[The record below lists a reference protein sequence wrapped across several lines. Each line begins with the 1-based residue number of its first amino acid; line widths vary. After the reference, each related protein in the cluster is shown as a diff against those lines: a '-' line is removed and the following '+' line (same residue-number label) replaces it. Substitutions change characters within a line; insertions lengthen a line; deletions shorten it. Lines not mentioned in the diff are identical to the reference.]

1 MEAKDDIKGNSNTKS
16 FLKARYKES
25 LRHELHDV
33 QLYFYYT
40 IKVLGFDDIVRET
53 TDFVLQ
59 SQNQILIAYY
69 LKDNVFSPNQ
79 ISSLKTIEGE
89 EYWFQNYH
97 LILYTNA
104 LNCDLNTNIKK
115 YLIPERLVVKPNTIK
130 EKRYYSFYYD
140 NLKQGHA
147 LINDISKV
155 TDNIKKYLELR
166 YEETAEDFGN

>member
-1 MEAKDDIKGNSNTKS
+1 MFSE
-16 FLKARYKES
+16 E
-25 LRHELHDV
+25 
-33 QLYFYYT
+33 QL
-40 IKVLGFDDIVRET
+40 
-53 TDFVLQ
+53 
-59 SQNQILIAYY
+59 
-69 LKDNVFSPNQ
+69 
-79 ISSLKTIEGE
+79 SSLKLLDNEKF
-89 EYWFQNYH
+89 WFQNYH